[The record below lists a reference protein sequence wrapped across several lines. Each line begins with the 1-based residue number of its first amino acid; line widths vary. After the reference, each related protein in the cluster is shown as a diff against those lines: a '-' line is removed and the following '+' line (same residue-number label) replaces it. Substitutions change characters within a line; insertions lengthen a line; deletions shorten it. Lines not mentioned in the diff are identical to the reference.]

1 MSISDGAAW
10 REVSKQEICPVCER
24 PDWCAVTGPEGNP
37 DAAYCMRE
45 SSDLPKGD
53 GWIHRLKDHGLEATP
68 RRKLPTSKVQSTAKA
83 PLKAKPSD
91 NGDEPKD
98 AAVYPTAE
106 ASVASYAQQ
115 LGKPDR
121 QWPYRDADGETVL
134 VVARWDATGERKKT
148 IRPVSRTA
156 GGWIKAQAPAGR
168 PLYRL
173 PELLASEGTVYV
185 TEGEPAADALV
196 ALGLTATTSSTGS
209 TAAVK
214 SDWSPLAGRDVVIV
228 PDNDE
233 PGAKYRDAVLA
244 LLGRLSNRPMA
255 RVVELPGLP
264 AKGDAVDWLAAGHTA
279 DELARV
285 VEATE
290 PAELPTPERPLVYRP
305 FPTHTLPPTMA
316 RFVTEA
322 ARAVGCDEAIVA
334 MPALA
339 VAAGAIGATR
349 TLRLKRTWYEPA
361 VLWCVVVSPSGA
373 MKSQGRKL
381 VLAPIL
387 RRQKKELAAH
397 REALRAFG
405 PLQAI
410 YEKDLAAWKKSKS
423 SEPPPEAPE
432 APQLRE
438 LLLSDTT
445 VEAVAKALY
454 ANPRGVLLD
463 RDELA
468 AWFGSFDAYKSGK
481 GSDAQNWMNTHGAGY
496 VKVNRSS
503 AAGAPL
509 FVERACVSVCGTIQP
524 SIFTRALSGEHRESG
539 FAARLLVAN
548 PPRRAKRWTDDEVSE
563 TTEAAFTSGLL
574 ALLDLEF
581 GADDSEE
588 GEGDPIPRVLRLS
601 PVAQRR
607 FVAFV
612 NHHGAAG
619 LERDGDEAAAWSK
632 LEGYAARLALVFA
645 LFEDPDAVEVS
656 DDQLARAITLVE
668 WFAHEAARFYRG
680 ARETDDERRL
690 RELADWID
698 TKHGGAISPRKLAQ
712 GRRDLKTVEKAE
724 AAIAELIGAGY
735 GEWRIKRT
743 ATKSGREF
751 VLASFAAS
759 APSTSTD
766 STKSP
771 APRESVDVD
780 APLVAEIE
788 PAPPFEPAGEPPP
801 LPAEGV
807 GDADDWEAA

>member
-1 MSISDGAAW
+1 MSISEGAAW
-10 REVSKQEICPVCER
+10 REVSKREICPVCEH
-24 PDWCAVTGPEGNP
+24 DGWCAVTGPEGNL
-37 DAAYCMRE
+37 DAAYCMRTP
-45 SSDLPKGD
+45 SNLAKGN
-53 GWIHRLKDHGLEATP
+53 GWIHRLKDRGLDASQRNGAP
-68 RRKLPTSKVQSTAKA
+68 RRKSPTSTAQSTAKA
-83 PLKAKPSD
+83 SPNAKPSD

-98 AAVYPTAE
+98 ATVYPTAE
-106 ASVASYAQQ
+106 AAVASYAQQ

-121 QWPYRDADGETVL
+121 QWRYRDAEGETVL

-156 GGWIKAQAPAGR
+156 GGWLKAHPPAGR

-209 TAAVK
+209 TAAGK

-233 PGAKYRDAVLA
+233 PGAKYRDAILA
-244 LLGRLSNRPMA
+244 LLGRLSNRPTVC
-255 RVVELPGLP
+255 VVELPGLP
-264 AKGDAVDWLAAGHTA
+264 PKGDAVDWLAAGHTG
-279 DELARV
+279 DELARIV
-285 VEATE
+285 MATE
-290 PAELPTPERPLVYRP
+290 PTELPTPERPLVYRP

-316 RFVTEA
+316 RFVREA
-322 ARAVGCDEAIVA
+322 ACAVGCDEAIVA

-339 VAAGAIGATR
+339 AAAGAIGATR

-387 RRQKKELAAH
+387 RRQKKELEVH
-397 REALRAFG
+397 REAMRAFG

-432 APQLRE
+432 SPQLRE

-503 AAGAPL
+503 ATGAPL

-524 SIFTRALSGEHRESG
+524 SILTRALSSEHRESG
-539 FAARLLVAN
+539 FAARLLIAN
-548 PPRRAKRWTDDEVSE
+548 PPRRAKCWTDDEVSDA
-563 TTEAAFTSGLL
+563 TEAEFTSDLL
-574 ALLDLEF
+574 SLLDLEF
-581 GADDSEE
+581 GADE
-588 GEGDPIPRVLRLS
+588 EGDPIPRTLRLS
-601 PVAQRR
+601 PTAQRR
-607 FVAFV
+607 FVTFV
-612 NHHGAAG
+612 NRHGAEG
-619 LERDGDEAAAWSK
+619 IERDGDEAAAWSK

-656 DDQLARAITLVE
+656 DDQLARAIALVE
-668 WFAHEAARFYRG
+668 WFGHEAARFYRG
-680 ARETDDERRL
+680 ARETPEEAAGRL
-690 RELADWID
+690 LYEWIVA
-698 TKHGGAISPRKLAQ
+698 HGGAATPAEVARSGPRAYRGKANEVEAVMIALVGRGLGAWSSLPAGPKGGRPTRVFTVTEAERKLNPNEP
-712 GRRDLKTVEKAE
+712 RDSEGFSFHAALNEPDTAE
-724 AAIAELIGAGY
+724 
-735 GEWRIKRT
+735 
-743 ATKSGREF
+743 
-751 VLASFAAS
+751 
-759 APSTSTD
+759 PTS
-766 STKSP
+766 
-771 APRESVDVD
+771 
-780 APLVAEIE
+780 E
-788 PAPPFEPAGEPPP
+788 PA
-801 LPAEGV
+801 
-807 GDADDWEAA
+807 DDSDEWEAA